1 MTEALRTGLPFSSFT
16 TTKYSHE
23 VSSLSLSFCA
33 NPGTVDP
40 SRVTRTIAPTKN
52 LFMGVI
58 LVTRSGTVTS
68 LGRQVFSASAA
79 DFVRASSAVKAKASQ
94 APPPSARAGKPMP
107 KARGSLSFTIAEVK
121 TWDVIVIGGGII
133 GLSLSIALRKR
144 GATVLVVERGEP
156 GREASYAAGGML
168 VECPL
173 ETPRSLQT
181 LAIASARLYPEFAH
195 ELQVET
201 GITPDLRD
209 AGTIVFP
216 LPEHVFERPGFTTES
231 MLPAPLA
238 ELEPALSIACPAL
251 FLTERSIDPR
261 ALSS

>member
-40 SRVTRTIAPTKN
+40 SIVTRTIAPTKN

-68 LGRQVFSASAA
+68 LGRQVFSAIPA
-79 DFVRASSAVKAKASQ
+79 DFVRASSAVRAKRLR
-94 APPPSARAGKPMP
+94 PYNRPHG
-107 KARGSLSFTIAEVK
+107 RGTRCLKERCSLSFTIAEVK

-168 VECPL
+168 VDCPL

-181 LAIASARLYPEFAH
+181 LASASAKMYPEFAH
-195 ELQVET
+195 ELELESGMKV
-201 GITPDLRD
+201 DLRD
-209 AGTIVFP
+209 FGTQRFGKSRRIHCC
-216 LPEHVFERPGFTTES
+216 LYREC
-231 MLPAPLA
+231 
-238 ELEPALSIACPAL
+238 EP
-251 FLTERSIDPR
+251 
-261 ALSS
+261 